1 MPPLRGEA
9 VQVVKVNEEDGENS
23 LELDEKALK
32 RILCK
37 PEVQHKKVVVVS
49 VAGAFRK
56 GKSFLLDFFLRYMAS
71 DGAEN
76 WLGDPNAPLVG
87 FHWRGGADRDTSGIL
102 MWSEPFLVKLP
113 TDEEVAVLFMDTQGS
128 FDSRSTVK
136 QCATIFALST
146 MLSSKQVY
154 NIHGN
159 LQEDNLQHLQ
169 FFTEYGRIAMESGS
183 SETPFQH
190 LEFLIRDWSYP
201 YDYPFGSVGGMGL
214 LNKRLEITPG
224 MHPEHVSLRNHIMSC
239 FSRLRC
245 FLMPHPGLRVA
256 TSPNFDG
263 RLADIDPE
271 FVEQLRDFVPLLL
284 SPANLDVKMIH
295 GQSVTCRDLMEY
307 FKAYVKIYQGGTLP
321 EPMSTLQA
329 TAEANNLT
337 TLIRCKEQY
346 IRQMNEVCGP
356 TRPYVANKHIDSAH
370 EIALRAARKHFAQIP
385 KMGGDEF
392 SKPFVLRLEKE
403 LSQLLTDYKESNTNK
418 NTLEHIK
425 TPGVLAVMILTFYI
439 VTGFFEVIGLSVV
452 SNLFIVPFWLFIV
465 ALLTWTGVRFSGH
478 APQVGE
484 VIDDG
489 AQILVDW
496 VISPTVE
503 KIGQRAAAHALGV
516 SPT

>member
-9 VQVVKVNEEDGENS
+9 VQVVKVNEESGQHC
-23 LELDEKALK
+23 LELDEGALK

-37 PEVQHKKVVVVS
+37 PELQHKKVVVVS

-56 GKSFLLDFFLRYMAS
+56 GKSFLLDFFLRFMTS
-71 DGAEN
+71 DDPKN
-76 WLGDPNAPLVG
+76 WLGDPTAPLVG

-102 MWSEPFLVKLP
+102 MWSEPFLVKLR

-128 FDSRSTVK
+128 FDSSSTVK

-146 MLSSKQVY
+146 MLSSKQIY
-154 NIHGN
+154 NIQGN
-159 LQEDNLQHLQ
+159 LQEDNLQHLH
-169 FFTEYGRIAMESGS
+169 FFTEYGRLAMKSGS
-183 SETPFQH
+183 NEIPFQH

-201 YDYPFGSVGGMGL
+201 YDYPFGSDGGMAL

-245 FLMPHPGLRVA
+245 CLMPHPGLRVA

-263 RLADIDPE
+263 RIADMDPE
-271 FVEQLRDFVPLLL
+271 FVEQLRVFVPLLL
-284 SPANLDVKMIH
+284 SPANLDVKMIN

-307 FKAYVKIYQGGTLP
+307 FKAYVKIYQSGTLP
-321 EPMSTLQA
+321 EPTSILQA

-356 TRPYVANKHIDSAH
+356 TRPYVASKLIDGAH
-370 EIALRAARKHFAQIP
+370 QTALHEARQLFAHIP

-392 SKPFVLRLEKE
+392 SKPYIRRLERE
-403 LSQLLTDYKESNTNK
+403 LAQLLIDYKESNTNK
-418 NTLEHIK
+418 NTLQHMK
-425 TPGVLAVMILTFYI
+425 TPGVLAVMLLVFYV
-439 VTGFFEVIGLSVV
+439 VTGFFELIGLSII
-452 SNLFIVPFWLFIV
+452 SNLFIVPFWILV
-465 ALLTWTGVRFSGH
+465 VTLLTWMGVRFSGH
-478 APQVGE
+478 ASQVGE
-484 VIDDG
+484 VIDEG

-516 SPT
+516 SQT